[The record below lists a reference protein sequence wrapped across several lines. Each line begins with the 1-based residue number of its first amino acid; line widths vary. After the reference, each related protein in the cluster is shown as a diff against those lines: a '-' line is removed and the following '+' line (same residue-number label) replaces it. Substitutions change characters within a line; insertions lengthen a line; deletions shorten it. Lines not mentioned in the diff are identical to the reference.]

1 MDRRQRTENLR
12 KRIGVIG
19 GGIAGA
25 SAAYHLLKADNT
37 LDIILVE
44 AEDQLGYHTTGR
56 SAALLLENDGTQS
69 TRSIVKA
76 SVDFLLNPPEGL
88 TENVFVIPRDVMHIA
103 TVEQSA
109 SVDRLLEENSS
120 GRIPT
125 KEISKS
131 EAKKRFPALR
141 EEGLDRVVVDEGA
154 GDIDVHCLHQ
164 AYLNYFRKNGGK
176 IKTSTRIDSA
186 TKSGNS
192 WSLETK
198 TEQISVDAIVNAAG
212 AWGDQVASR
221 AGVEPIGLQP
231 KRRTAFTVN
240 SNEPDLQE
248 WGMIADIDLRFYCK
262 PDGKQLLCSLAEEN
276 PSEPC
281 DAKHDEA
288 DVALA
293 IVRINA
299 ATTLDIRS
307 VQTAWTGLRTFAPD
321 RSMVI
326 GSDSDDHSFFW
337 CVGQGGTGIMTSPGV
352 GRLLADLLTEG
363 KPSEHFEKTGLK
375 HEDVSPDRFRKNYS
389 VWLIFFDMLE
399 SFPICFAPLTRR
411 AFSIS

>member
-1 MDRRQRTENLR
+1 MR
-12 KRIGVIG
+12 KRVGVVG

-25 SAAYHLLKADNT
+25 SAAYHLLKADRS
-37 LDIILVE
+37 LEIILVE

-56 SAALLLENDGTQS
+56 SAALLLENDGTES
-69 TRSIVKA
+69 TRSIVQA

-88 TENVFVIPRDVMHIA
+88 TENVFVRPRDVMHIA
-103 TVEQSA
+103 TFEQSA
-109 SVDRLLEENSS
+109 SVDRFLEENSN

-164 AYLNYFRKNGGK
+164 AYLNNFRKNGGQ
-176 IKTSTRIDSA
+176 IKPSTRIDSA
-186 TKSGNS
+186 TRNGEHWN
-192 WSLETK
+192 LETK
-198 TEQISVDAIVNAAG
+198 MGDIPVDLIVNAAG
-212 AWGDQVASR
+212 AWGDQVATR
-221 AGVEPIGLQP
+221 AGVEPVGLQP
-231 KRRTAFTVN
+231 RRRTAFTVN
-240 SNEPDLQE
+240 SSEPNIQK
-248 WGMIADIDLRFYCK
+248 WGMIADIDLQFYCK
-262 PDGKQLLCSLAEEN
+262 PDGQQLLCSLAEEN

-293 IVRINA
+293 IERINA

-326 GSDSDDHSFFW
+326 GPDTTDDSFFW

-352 GRLLADLLTEG
+352 GRLLADLFTAG
-363 KPSEHFEKTGLK
+363 KPSEHFYKTGLK
-375 HEDVSPDRFRKNYS
+375 QEDIFPNRFRKK
-389 VWLIFFDMLE
+389 
-399 SFPICFAPLTRR
+399 
-411 AFSIS
+411 

>member
-1 MDRRQRTENLR
+1 MR
-12 KRIGVIG
+12 KRVGVVG

-25 SAAYHLLKADNT
+25 SAAYHLLKADRS
-37 LDIILVE
+37 LEIILVE

-56 SAALLLENDGTQS
+56 SAALLLENDGTES
-69 TRSIVKA
+69 TRSIVQA

-88 TENVFVIPRDVMHIA
+88 TENVFVRPRDVMHIA
-103 TVEQSA
+103 TFEQSA
-109 SVDRLLEENSS
+109 SVDRFLEENST

-141 EEGLDRVVVDEGA
+141 EQGLDRVVVDEGA

-164 AYLNYFRKNGGK
+164 AYLNNFLKNGGQ
-176 IKTSTRIDSA
+176 IKPSTRIDSA
-186 TKSGNS
+186 TRNGEHWN
-192 WSLETK
+192 LETK
-198 TEQISVDAIVNAAG
+198 MGDIPVDLIVNAAG
-212 AWGDQVASR
+212 AWGDQVAIR
-221 AGVEPIGLQP
+221 AGVEPVGLQP
-231 KRRTAFTVN
+231 RRRTAFTVN
-240 SNEPDLQE
+240 SSEPNIQK
-248 WGMIADIDLRFYCK
+248 WGMIADIDLQFYCK
-262 PDGKQLLCSLAEEN
+262 PDGQQLLCSLAEEN

-293 IVRINA
+293 IERINA

-326 GSDSDDHSFFW
+326 GPDTTDDSFFW

-352 GRLLADLLTEG
+352 GRLLADLFTAG
-363 KPSEHFEKTGLK
+363 KPSEHFYKTGLK
-375 HEDVSPDRFRKNYS
+375 QEDIFPNRFRKK
-389 VWLIFFDMLE
+389 
-399 SFPICFAPLTRR
+399 
-411 AFSIS
+411 

>member
-1 MDRRQRTENLR
+1 MR
-12 KRIGVIG
+12 KRVGVVG

-25 SAAYHLLKADNT
+25 SAAYHLLKADRS
-37 LDIILVE
+37 LEIILVE

-56 SAALLLENDGTQS
+56 SAALLLENDGTES
-69 TRSIVKA
+69 TRSIVQA

-88 TENVFVIPRDVMHIA
+88 TENVFVRPRDVMHIA
-103 TVEQSA
+103 TFEQSA
-109 SVDRLLEENSS
+109 SVDRFLEENSN

-164 AYLNYFRKNGGK
+164 AYLNNFRKNGGQ
-176 IKTSTRIDSA
+176 IKPSTRIDSA
-186 TKSGNS
+186 TRNGEHWN
-192 WSLETK
+192 LETK
-198 TEQISVDAIVNAAG
+198 MGDIPVDLIVNAAG
-212 AWGDQVASR
+212 AWGDQVAIR
-221 AGVEPIGLQP
+221 AGVEPVGLQP
-231 KRRTAFTVN
+231 RRRTAFTVN
-240 SNEPDLQE
+240 SSEPNIQK
-248 WGMIADIDLRFYCK
+248 WGMIADIDLQFYCK
-262 PDGKQLLCSLAEEN
+262 PDGQQLLCSLAEEN

-293 IVRINA
+293 IERINA

-326 GSDSDDHSFFW
+326 GPDTTDDSFFW

-352 GRLLADLLTEG
+352 GRLLADLFTAG
-363 KPSEHFEKTGLK
+363 KPSEHFYKTGLK
-375 HEDVSPDRFRKNYS
+375 QEDIFPNRFRKK
-389 VWLIFFDMLE
+389 
-399 SFPICFAPLTRR
+399 
-411 AFSIS
+411 

>member
-1 MDRRQRTENLR
+1 MR
-12 KRIGVIG
+12 KRVGVVG

-25 SAAYHLLKADNT
+25 SAAYHLLKADRS
-37 LDIILVE
+37 LEIILVE

-56 SAALLLENDGTQS
+56 SAALLLENDGTES
-69 TRSIVKA
+69 TRSIVQA

-88 TENVFVIPRDVMHIA
+88 TENVFVRPRDVMHIA
-103 TVEQSA
+103 TFEQSA
-109 SVDRLLEENSS
+109 SVDRFLEENSN
-120 GRIPT
+120 GRVPT

-164 AYLNYFRKNGGK
+164 AYLNNFLKNGGQVK
-176 IKTSTRIDSA
+176 PSTRIDSA
-186 TKSGNS
+186 TRNGEHWN
-192 WSLETK
+192 LETK
-198 TEQISVDAIVNAAG
+198 MGDIPVDLIVNAAG
-212 AWGDQVASR
+212 AWGDQVAIR
-221 AGVEPIGLQP
+221 AGVEPVGLQP
-231 KRRTAFTVN
+231 RRRTAFTVN
-240 SNEPDLQE
+240 SSEPNIQK
-248 WGMIADIDLRFYCK
+248 WGMIADIDLQFYCK
-262 PDGKQLLCSLAEEN
+262 PDGQQLLCSLAEEN

-293 IVRINA
+293 IERINA

-326 GSDSDDHSFFW
+326 GPDTTDDSFFW

-352 GRLLADLLTEG
+352 GRLLADLFTAG
-363 KPSEHFEKTGLK
+363 KPSEHFYKTGLK
-375 HEDVSPDRFRKNYS
+375 QEDIFPNRFRKK
-389 VWLIFFDMLE
+389 
-399 SFPICFAPLTRR
+399 
-411 AFSIS
+411 

>member
-1 MDRRQRTENLR
+1 MR
-12 KRIGVIG
+12 KRVGVVG

-25 SAAYHLLKADNT
+25 SAAYHLLKADRS
-37 LDIILVE
+37 LEIILVE

-56 SAALLLENDGTQS
+56 SAALLLENDGTES
-69 TRSIVKA
+69 TRSIVQA

-88 TENVFVIPRDVMHIA
+88 TENVFVRPRDVMHIA
-103 TVEQSA
+103 TFEQSA
-109 SVDRLLEENSS
+109 SVDRFLEENSN

-141 EEGLDRVVVDEGA
+141 EQGLDRVVVDEGA

-164 AYLNYFRKNGGK
+164 AYLNNFRKNGGQ
-176 IKTSTRIDSA
+176 IKPSTRIDSA
-186 TKSGNS
+186 TRNGDHWN
-192 WSLETK
+192 LETK
-198 TEQISVDAIVNAAG
+198 MGDIPVDLIVNAAG
-212 AWGDQVASR
+212 AWGDQVAIR
-221 AGVEPIGLQP
+221 AGVEPVGLQP
-231 KRRTAFTVN
+231 RRRTAFTVN
-240 SNEPDLQE
+240 SSEPNIQK
-248 WGMIADIDLRFYCK
+248 WGMIADIDLQFYCK
-262 PDGKQLLCSLAEEN
+262 PDGQQLLCSLAEEN

-293 IVRINA
+293 IERINA

-326 GSDSDDHSFFW
+326 GPDTTDDSFFW

-352 GRLLADLLTEG
+352 GRLLADLFTAG
-363 KPSEHFEKTGLK
+363 KPSEHFYKTGLK
-375 HEDVSPDRFRKNYS
+375 NEDIFPKRFRKK
-389 VWLIFFDMLE
+389 
-399 SFPICFAPLTRR
+399 
-411 AFSIS
+411 

>member
-1 MDRRQRTENLR
+1 MR
-12 KRIGVIG
+12 KRVGVVG

-25 SAAYHLLKADNT
+25 SAAYHLLKADRS
-37 LDIILVE
+37 LEIILVE

-56 SAALLLENDGTQS
+56 SAALLLENDGTES
-69 TRSIVKA
+69 TRSIVQA

-88 TENVFVIPRDVMHIA
+88 TENVFVRPRDVMHIA
-103 TVEQSA
+103 TFEQSA
-109 SVDRLLEENSS
+109 SVDRFLEENSN

-164 AYLNYFRKNGGK
+164 AYLNNFLKNGGQ
-176 IKTSTRIDSA
+176 IKPSTRIDSA
-186 TKSGNS
+186 TRNGDHWN
-192 WSLETK
+192 LETK
-198 TEQISVDAIVNAAG
+198 MGDIPVDLIVNAAG
-212 AWGDQVASR
+212 AWGDQVAIR
-221 AGVEPIGLQP
+221 AGVEPVGLQP
-231 KRRTAFTVN
+231 RRRTAFTVN
-240 SNEPDLQE
+240 SSEPNIQK
-248 WGMIADIDLRFYCK
+248 WGMIADIDLQFYCK
-262 PDGKQLLCSLAEEN
+262 PDGQQLLCSLAEEN

-293 IVRINA
+293 IERINA

-326 GSDSDDHSFFW
+326 GPDTTDDSFFW

-352 GRLLADLLTEG
+352 GRLLADLFTAG
-363 KPSEHFEKTGLK
+363 KPSEHFYKTGLK
-375 HEDVSPDRFRKNYS
+375 QEDIFPNRFRKK
-389 VWLIFFDMLE
+389 
-399 SFPICFAPLTRR
+399 
-411 AFSIS
+411 

>member
-1 MDRRQRTENLR
+1 MR
-12 KRIGVIG
+12 KRVGVVG

-25 SAAYHLLKADNT
+25 SAAYHLLKADRS
-37 LDIILVE
+37 LEIILVE

-56 SAALLLENDGTQS
+56 SAALLLENDGTES
-69 TRSIVKA
+69 TRSIVQA

-88 TENVFVIPRDVMHIA
+88 TENVFVRPRDVMHIA
-103 TVEQSA
+103 TFEQSA
-109 SVDRLLEENSS
+109 SVDRFLEENSN

-141 EEGLDRVVVDEGA
+141 EQGLDRVVVDEGA

-164 AYLNYFRKNGGK
+164 AYLNNFLKDGGQ
-176 IKTSTRIDSA
+176 IKPSTRIDSA
-186 TKSGNS
+186 TRNGDHWN
-192 WSLETK
+192 LETK
-198 TEQISVDAIVNAAG
+198 MGDIPVDLIVNAAG
-212 AWGDQVASR
+212 AWGDQVATR
-221 AGVEPIGLQP
+221 AGVEPVGLQP
-231 KRRTAFTVN
+231 RRRTAFTVN
-240 SNEPDLQE
+240 SSEPNIQK
-248 WGMIADIDLRFYCK
+248 WGMIADIDLQFYCK
-262 PDGKQLLCSLAEEN
+262 PDGQQLLCSLAEEN

-293 IVRINA
+293 IERINA

-326 GSDSDDHSFFW
+326 GPDTTDDSFFW

-352 GRLLADLLTEG
+352 GRLLADLFTAG
-363 KPSEHFEKTGLK
+363 KPSEHFHKTGLK
-375 HEDVSPDRFRKNYS
+375 QEDIFPNRFRKK
-389 VWLIFFDMLE
+389 
-399 SFPICFAPLTRR
+399 
-411 AFSIS
+411 

>member
-1 MDRRQRTENLR
+1 MR
-12 KRIGVIG
+12 KRVGVVG

-25 SAAYHLLKADNT
+25 SAAYHLLKADRS
-37 LDIILVE
+37 LEIILVE

-56 SAALLLENDGTQS
+56 SAALLLENDGTES
-69 TRSIVKA
+69 TRSIVQA

-88 TENVFVIPRDVMHIA
+88 TENVFVRPRDVMHIA
-103 TVEQSA
+103 TFEQSA
-109 SVDRLLEENSS
+109 SVDRFLEENST

-164 AYLNYFRKNGGK
+164 AYLNNFLKNGGQVK
-176 IKTSTRIDSA
+176 PSTRIDSA
-186 TKSGNS
+186 TRNGDHWN
-192 WSLETK
+192 LETK
-198 TEQISVDAIVNAAG
+198 MGDIPVDLIVNAAG
-212 AWGDQVASR
+212 AWGDQVATR
-221 AGVEPIGLQP
+221 AGVEPVGLQP
-231 KRRTAFTVN
+231 RRRTAFTVN
-240 SNEPDLQE
+240 SSEPNIQK
-248 WGMIADIDLRFYCK
+248 WGMIADIDLQFYCK
-262 PDGKQLLCSLAEEN
+262 PDGQQLLCSLAEEN

-293 IVRINA
+293 IERINA

-326 GSDSDDHSFFW
+326 GPDTNDDSFFW

-352 GRLLADLLTEG
+352 GRLLADLFTAG
-363 KPSEHFEKTGLK
+363 KPSEHFYKTGLK
-375 HEDVSPDRFRKNYS
+375 QEDIFPNRFRKK
-389 VWLIFFDMLE
+389 
-399 SFPICFAPLTRR
+399 
-411 AFSIS
+411 

>member
-1 MDRRQRTENLR
+1 MR
-12 KRIGVIG
+12 KRVGVVG

-25 SAAYHLLKADNT
+25 SAAYHLLKADRS
-37 LDIILVE
+37 LEIILVE

-56 SAALLLENDGTQS
+56 SAALLLENDGTES
-69 TRSIVKA
+69 TRSIVQA

-88 TENVFVIPRDVMHIA
+88 TENVFVRPRDVMHIA
-103 TVEQSA
+103 TFEQSA
-109 SVDRLLEENSS
+109 SVDRFLEENSN
-120 GRIPT
+120 GRVPT

-164 AYLNYFRKNGGK
+164 AYLNNFRKNGGQ
-176 IKTSTRIDSA
+176 IKPSTRIDSA
-186 TKSGNS
+186 TRNGDHWN
-192 WSLETK
+192 LETK
-198 TEQISVDAIVNAAG
+198 MGDIPVDLIVNAAG
-212 AWGDQVASR
+212 AWGDQVATR
-221 AGVEPIGLQP
+221 AGVEPVGLQP
-231 KRRTAFTVN
+231 RRRTAFTVN
-240 SNEPDLQE
+240 SSEPNIQK
-248 WGMIADIDLRFYCK
+248 WGMIADIDLQFYCK
-262 PDGKQLLCSLAEEN
+262 PDGQQLLCSLAEEN

-293 IVRINA
+293 IERINA

-326 GSDSDDHSFFW
+326 GPDTTDDSFFW

-352 GRLLADLLTEG
+352 GRLLADLFTAG
-363 KPSEHFEKTGLK
+363 KPSEHFYKTGLK
-375 HEDVSPDRFRKNYS
+375 QEDIFPNRFRKK
-389 VWLIFFDMLE
+389 
-399 SFPICFAPLTRR
+399 
-411 AFSIS
+411 

>member
-1 MDRRQRTENLR
+1 MR
-12 KRIGVIG
+12 KRVGVVG

-25 SAAYHLLKADNT
+25 SAAYHLLKADRS
-37 LDIILVE
+37 LEIILVE

-56 SAALLLENDGTQS
+56 SAALLLENDGTES
-69 TRSIVKA
+69 TRSIVQA

-88 TENVFVIPRDVMHIA
+88 TENVFVRPRDVMHIA
-103 TVEQSA
+103 TFEQSA
-109 SVDRLLEENSS
+109 SVDRFLEENSN

-141 EEGLDRVVVDEGA
+141 EQGLDRVVVDEGA

-164 AYLNYFRKNGGK
+164 AYLNYFLKNGGQ
-176 IKTSTRIDSA
+176 IKLSTRIDSA
-186 TKSGNS
+186 TRNGDHWN
-192 WSLETK
+192 LETK
-198 TEQISVDAIVNAAG
+198 MGDIPVDLIVNAAG
-212 AWGDQVASR
+212 AWGDQVATR
-221 AGVEPIGLQP
+221 AGVEPVGLQP
-231 KRRTAFTVN
+231 RRRTAFTVN
-240 SNEPDLQE
+240 SSEPNIQK
-248 WGMIADIDLRFYCK
+248 WGMIADIDLQFYCK
-262 PDGKQLLCSLAEEN
+262 PDGQQLLCSLAEEN

-293 IVRINA
+293 IERINA

-326 GSDSDDHSFFW
+326 GPDTTDDSFFW

-352 GRLLADLLTEG
+352 GRLLADLFTAG
-363 KPSEHFEKTGLK
+363 KPSEHFYKTGLK
-375 HEDVSPDRFRKNYS
+375 QEDIFPNRFRKK
-389 VWLIFFDMLE
+389 
-399 SFPICFAPLTRR
+399 
-411 AFSIS
+411 

>member
-1 MDRRQRTENLR
+1 LR
-12 KRIGVIG
+12 KRVGVVG

-25 SAAYHLLKADNT
+25 SAAYHLLKADRS
-37 LDIILVE
+37 LEIILVE

-56 SAALLLENDGTQS
+56 SAALLLENDGTES
-69 TRSIVKA
+69 TRSIVQA

-88 TENVFVIPRDVMHIA
+88 TENVFVRPRDVMHIA
-103 TVEQSA
+103 TFEQSA
-109 SVDRLLEENSS
+109 SVDRFLEENSN

-141 EEGLDRVVVDEGA
+141 EQGLDRVVVDEGA

-164 AYLNYFRKNGGK
+164 AYLNNFRKNGGQ
-176 IKTSTRIDSA
+176 IKPSTRIDSA
-186 TKSGNS
+186 TRNGDHWN
-192 WSLETK
+192 LETK
-198 TEQISVDAIVNAAG
+198 MGDIPVDLIVNAAG
-212 AWGDQVASR
+212 AWGDQVATR
-221 AGVEPIGLQP
+221 AGVEPVGLQP
-231 KRRTAFTVN
+231 RRRTAFTVN
-240 SNEPDLQE
+240 SSEPNIQK
-248 WGMIADIDLRFYCK
+248 WGMIADIDLQFYCK
-262 PDGKQLLCSLAEEN
+262 PDGQQLLCSLAEEN

-293 IVRINA
+293 IERINA

-326 GSDSDDHSFFW
+326 GPDTTDDSFFW

-352 GRLLADLLTEG
+352 GRLLADLFTAG
-363 KPSEHFEKTGLK
+363 KPSEHFYKTGLK
-375 HEDVSPDRFRKNYS
+375 QEDIFPNRFRKK
-389 VWLIFFDMLE
+389 
-399 SFPICFAPLTRR
+399 
-411 AFSIS
+411 

>member
-1 MDRRQRTENLR
+1 MR
-12 KRIGVIG
+12 KRVGVVG

-25 SAAYHLLKADNT
+25 SAAYHLLKADRS
-37 LDIILVE
+37 LEIILVE

-56 SAALLLENDGTQS
+56 SAALLLENDGTES
-69 TRSIVKA
+69 TRSIVQA

-88 TENVFVIPRDVMHIA
+88 TENVFVRPRDVMHIA
-103 TVEQSA
+103 TFEQSA
-109 SVDRLLEENSS
+109 SVDRFLEENST

-141 EEGLDRVVVDEGA
+141 EQGLDRVVVDEGA

-164 AYLNYFRKNGGK
+164 AYLNNFLKNGGQVK
-176 IKTSTRIDSA
+176 PSTRIDSA
-186 TKSGNS
+186 TRNGDHWN
-192 WSLETK
+192 LETK
-198 TEQISVDAIVNAAG
+198 MGDIPVDLIVNAAG
-212 AWGDQVASR
+212 AWGDQVATR
-221 AGVEPIGLQP
+221 AGVEPVGLQP
-231 KRRTAFTVN
+231 RRRTAFTVN
-240 SNEPDLQE
+240 SSEPNIQK
-248 WGMIADIDLRFYCK
+248 WGMIADIDLQFYCK
-262 PDGKQLLCSLAEEN
+262 PDGQQLLCSLAEEN

-293 IVRINA
+293 IERINA

-326 GSDSDDHSFFW
+326 GPDTTDDSFFW

-352 GRLLADLLTEG
+352 GRLLADLFTAG
-363 KPSEHFEKTGLK
+363 KPSEHFYKTGLK
-375 HEDVSPDRFRKNYS
+375 QEDIFPNRFRKK
-389 VWLIFFDMLE
+389 
-399 SFPICFAPLTRR
+399 
-411 AFSIS
+411 

>member
-1 MDRRQRTENLR
+1 MDTRQRIDKLR

-25 SAAYHLLKADNT
+25 SAAYHLLKADNS

-154 GDIDVHCLHQ
+154 GDIDVHCIHQ

-198 TEQISVDAIVNAAG
+198 KEQISVDVIVNAAG

-293 IVRINA
+293 IERINA

-363 KPSEHFEKTGLK
+363 KPTEHFEKTGLK
-375 HEDVSPDRFRKNYS
+375 HEDVSPDRFRKK
-389 VWLIFFDMLE
+389 
-399 SFPICFAPLTRR
+399 
-411 AFSIS
+411 

>member
-1 MDRRQRTENLR
+1 MR
-12 KRIGVIG
+12 KRVGVVG

-25 SAAYHLLKADNT
+25 SAAYHLLKADRS
-37 LDIILVE
+37 LEIILVE

-56 SAALLLENDGTQS
+56 SAALLLENDGTES
-69 TRSIVKA
+69 TRSIVQA

-88 TENVFVIPRDVMHIA
+88 TENVFVRPRDVMHIA
-103 TVEQSA
+103 TFEQSA
-109 SVDRLLEENSS
+109 SVDRFLEENSN

-141 EEGLDRVVVDEGA
+141 EQGLDRVVVDEGA

-164 AYLNYFRKNGGK
+164 AYLNNFRKNGGQ
-176 IKTSTRIDSA
+176 IKPSTRIDSA
-186 TKSGNS
+186 TRNGDHWN
-192 WSLETK
+192 LETK
-198 TEQISVDAIVNAAG
+198 MGEIPVDAIVNASG
-212 AWGDQVASR
+212 AWGDRVASR
-221 AGVEPIGLQP
+221 AGIEPVGLQP
-231 KRRTAFTVN
+231 RRRTAFTVN
-240 SNEPDLQE
+240 SSEPNIQK
-248 WGMIADIDLRFYCK
+248 WGMIADIDLQFYCK
-262 PDGKQLLCSLAEEN
+262 PDGQQLLCSLAEEN

-293 IVRINA
+293 IERINA

-326 GSDSDDHSFFW
+326 GPDTNDDSFFW

-352 GRLLADLLTEG
+352 GRLLADLFTTG
-363 KPSEHFEKTGLK
+363 KPSEHFHKTGLK
-375 HEDVSPDRFRKNYS
+375 QEDIFPNRFRKK
-389 VWLIFFDMLE
+389 
-399 SFPICFAPLTRR
+399 
-411 AFSIS
+411 

>member
-1 MDRRQRTENLR
+1 MR
-12 KRIGVIG
+12 KRVGVVG

-25 SAAYHLLKADNT
+25 SAAYHLLKADRS
-37 LDIILVE
+37 LEIILVE

-56 SAALLLENDGTQS
+56 SAALLLENDGTES
-69 TRSIVKA
+69 TRSIVQA

-88 TENVFVIPRDVMHIA
+88 TENVFVRPRDVMHIA
-103 TVEQSA
+103 TFEQSA
-109 SVDRLLEENSS
+109 SVDRFLEENST

-141 EEGLDRVVVDEGA
+141 EQGLDRVVVDEGA

-164 AYLNYFRKNGGK
+164 AYLNNFRKNGGQ
-176 IKTSTRIDSA
+176 IKPSTRIDSA
-186 TKSGNS
+186 TRNGEHWN
-192 WSLETK
+192 LETK
-198 TEQISVDAIVNAAG
+198 MGDIPVDLIVNAAG
-212 AWGDQVASR
+212 AWGDQVAIR
-221 AGVEPIGLQP
+221 AGVEPVGLQP
-231 KRRTAFTVN
+231 RRRTAFTVN
-240 SNEPDLQE
+240 SSEPNIQK
-248 WGMIADIDLRFYCK
+248 WGMIADIDLQFYCK
-262 PDGKQLLCSLAEEN
+262 PDGQQLLCSLAEEN

-293 IVRINA
+293 IERINA

-326 GSDSDDHSFFW
+326 GPDTNDDSFFW

-352 GRLLADLLTEG
+352 GRLLADLFTAG
-363 KPSEHFEKTGLK
+363 KPSEHFYKTGLK
-375 HEDVSPDRFRKNYS
+375 QEDIFPNRFRKK
-389 VWLIFFDMLE
+389 
-399 SFPICFAPLTRR
+399 
-411 AFSIS
+411 

>member
-1 MDRRQRTENLR
+1 MR
-12 KRIGVIG
+12 KRVGVVG

-25 SAAYHLLKADNT
+25 SAAYHLLKADRS
-37 LDIILVE
+37 LEIILVE

-56 SAALLLENDGTQS
+56 SAALLLENDGTES
-69 TRSIVKA
+69 TRSIVQA

-88 TENVFVIPRDVMHIA
+88 TENVFVRPRDVMHIA
-103 TVEQSA
+103 TFEQSA
-109 SVDRLLEENSS
+109 SVDRFLEENSN

-141 EEGLDRVVVDEGA
+141 EQGLDRVVVDEGA

-164 AYLNYFRKNGGK
+164 AYLNNFRKNGGQ
-176 IKTSTRIDSA
+176 IKPSTRIDSA
-186 TKSGNS
+186 TRNGDHWN
-192 WSLETK
+192 LETK
-198 TEQISVDAIVNAAG
+198 MGDIPVDLIVNAAG
-212 AWGDQVASR
+212 AWGDQVAIR
-221 AGVEPIGLQP
+221 AGVEPVGLQP
-231 KRRTAFTVN
+231 RRRTAFTVN
-240 SNEPDLQE
+240 SSEPNIQK
-248 WGMIADIDLRFYCK
+248 WGMIADIDLQFYCK
-262 PDGKQLLCSLAEEN
+262 PDGQQLLCSLAEEN

-293 IVRINA
+293 IERINA

-326 GSDSDDHSFFW
+326 GPDTTDDSFFW

-352 GRLLADLLTEG
+352 GRLLADLFTAG
-363 KPSEHFEKTGLK
+363 KPSEHFYKTGLK
-375 HEDVSPDRFRKNYS
+375 QEDIFPNRFRKK
-389 VWLIFFDMLE
+389 
-399 SFPICFAPLTRR
+399 
-411 AFSIS
+411 

>member
-1 MDRRQRTENLR
+1 MR
-12 KRIGVIG
+12 KRVGVVG

-25 SAAYHLLKADNT
+25 SAAYHLLKADRS
-37 LDIILVE
+37 LEIILVE

-56 SAALLLENDGTQS
+56 SAALLLENDGTES
-69 TRSIVKA
+69 TRSIVQA

-88 TENVFVIPRDVMHIA
+88 TENVFVRPRDVMHIA
-103 TVEQSA
+103 TFEQSA
-109 SVDRLLEENSS
+109 SVDRFLEENSN

-164 AYLNYFRKNGGK
+164 AYLNNFRKNGGQ
-176 IKTSTRIDSA
+176 IKPSTRIDSA
-186 TKSGNS
+186 TRNGDHWN
-192 WSLETK
+192 LETK
-198 TEQISVDAIVNAAG
+198 MGDIPVDLIVNAAG
-212 AWGDQVASR
+212 AWGDQVAIR
-221 AGVEPIGLQP
+221 AGVEPVGLQP
-231 KRRTAFTVN
+231 RRRTAFTVN
-240 SNEPDLQE
+240 SSEPNIQK
-248 WGMIADIDLRFYCK
+248 WGMIADIDLQFYCK
-262 PDGKQLLCSLAEEN
+262 PDGQQLLCSLAEEN

-293 IVRINA
+293 IERINA

-326 GSDSDDHSFFW
+326 GPDTNDDSFFW

-352 GRLLADLLTEG
+352 GRLLADLFTAG
-363 KPSEHFEKTGLK
+363 KPSEHFYKTGLK
-375 HEDVSPDRFRKNYS
+375 QEDIFPNRFRKK
-389 VWLIFFDMLE
+389 
-399 SFPICFAPLTRR
+399 
-411 AFSIS
+411 

>member
-25 SAAYHLLKADNT
+25 SAAYHLLKADNS

-88 TENVFVIPRDVMHIA
+88 TENIFVIPRDVMHIA

-240 SNEPDLQE
+240 RNESDLQE

-262 PDGKQLLCSLAEEN
+262 PDGRQLLCSLAEEN

-293 IVRINA
+293 IERINA

-375 HEDVSPDRFRKNYS
+375 HEDVSPDRFRKK
-389 VWLIFFDMLE
+389 
-399 SFPICFAPLTRR
+399 
-411 AFSIS
+411 

>member
-1 MDRRQRTENLR
+1 MR
-12 KRIGVIG
+12 KRVGVVG

-25 SAAYHLLKADNT
+25 SAAYHLLKADRS
-37 LDIILVE
+37 LEIILVE

-56 SAALLLENDGTQS
+56 SAALLLENDGTES
-69 TRSIVKA
+69 TRSIVQA

-88 TENVFVIPRDVMHIA
+88 TENVFVRPRDVMHIA
-103 TVEQSA
+103 TFEQSA
-109 SVDRLLEENSS
+109 SVDRFLEENSN

-141 EEGLDRVVVDEGA
+141 EQGLDRVVVDEGA

-164 AYLNYFRKNGGK
+164 AYLNYFRKNGGQ
-176 IKTSTRIDSA
+176 IKPSTRIDSA
-186 TKSGNS
+186 TRNGDHWN
-192 WSLETK
+192 LETK
-198 TEQISVDAIVNAAG
+198 MGEIPVDAIVNASG
-212 AWGDQVASR
+212 AWGDRVASR
-221 AGVEPIGLQP
+221 AGIEPVGLQP
-231 KRRTAFTVN
+231 RRRTAFTVN
-240 SNEPDLQE
+240 SREPNIQK
-248 WGMIADIDLRFYCK
+248 WGMIADIDLQFYCK
-262 PDGKQLLCSLAEEN
+262 PDGQQLLCSLAEEN

-293 IVRINA
+293 IERINA

-326 GSDSDDHSFFW
+326 GPDTTDDSFFW

-352 GRLLADLLTEG
+352 GRLLADLFTTG
-363 KPSEHFEKTGLK
+363 KPSEHFHKTGLK
-375 HEDVSPDRFRKNYS
+375 QEDIFPNRFRKK
-389 VWLIFFDMLE
+389 
-399 SFPICFAPLTRR
+399 
-411 AFSIS
+411 

>member
-1 MDRRQRTENLR
+1 MR
-12 KRIGVIG
+12 KRVGVVG

-25 SAAYHLLKADNT
+25 SAAYHLLKADRS
-37 LDIILVE
+37 LEIILVE

-56 SAALLLENDGTQS
+56 SAALLLENDGTES
-69 TRSIVKA
+69 TRSIVQA

-88 TENVFVIPRDVMHIA
+88 TENVFVRPRDVMHIA
-103 TVEQSA
+103 TFEQSA
-109 SVDRLLEENSS
+109 SVDRFLEENSN

-164 AYLNYFRKNGGK
+164 AYLNNFRKNGGQ
-176 IKTSTRIDSA
+176 IKPSTRIDSA
-186 TKSGNS
+186 TRNGDHWN
-192 WSLETK
+192 LETK
-198 TEQISVDAIVNAAG
+198 MGDIPVDLIVNAAG
-212 AWGDQVASR
+212 AWGDQVAIR
-221 AGVEPIGLQP
+221 AGVEPVGLQP
-231 KRRTAFTVN
+231 RRRTAFTVN
-240 SNEPDLQE
+240 SSEPNIQK
-248 WGMIADIDLRFYCK
+248 WGMIADIDLQFYCK
-262 PDGKQLLCSLAEEN
+262 PDGQQLLCSLAEEN

-293 IVRINA
+293 IERINA

-326 GSDSDDHSFFW
+326 GPDTTDDSFFW

-352 GRLLADLLTEG
+352 GRLLADLFTAG
-363 KPSEHFEKTGLK
+363 KPSEHFYKTGLK
-375 HEDVSPDRFRKNYS
+375 QEDIFPNRFRKK
-389 VWLIFFDMLE
+389 
-399 SFPICFAPLTRR
+399 
-411 AFSIS
+411 

>member
-1 MDRRQRTENLR
+1 MR
-12 KRIGVIG
+12 KRVGVVG

-25 SAAYHLLKADNT
+25 SAAYHLLKADRS
-37 LDIILVE
+37 LEIILVE

-56 SAALLLENDGTQS
+56 SAALLLENDGTES
-69 TRSIVKA
+69 TRSIVQA

-88 TENVFVIPRDVMHIA
+88 TENVFVRPRDVMHIA
-103 TVEQSA
+103 TFEQSA
-109 SVDRLLEENSS
+109 SVDRFLEENSN

-164 AYLNYFRKNGGK
+164 AYLNNFLKNGGQVK
-176 IKTSTRIDSA
+176 PSTRIDSA
-186 TKSGNS
+186 TRNGDHWN
-192 WSLETK
+192 LETK
-198 TEQISVDAIVNAAG
+198 MGDIPVDLIVNAAG
-212 AWGDQVASR
+212 AWGDQVATR
-221 AGVEPIGLQP
+221 AGVEPVGLQP
-231 KRRTAFTVN
+231 RRRTAFTVN
-240 SNEPDLQE
+240 SSEPNIQK
-248 WGMIADIDLRFYCK
+248 WGMIADIDLQFYCK
-262 PDGKQLLCSLAEEN
+262 PDGQQLLCSLAEEN

-293 IVRINA
+293 IERINA

-326 GSDSDDHSFFW
+326 GPDTTDDSFFW

-352 GRLLADLLTEG
+352 GRLLADLFTAG
-363 KPSEHFEKTGLK
+363 KPSEHFYKTGLK
-375 HEDVSPDRFRKNYS
+375 QEDIFPNRFRKK
-389 VWLIFFDMLE
+389 
-399 SFPICFAPLTRR
+399 
-411 AFSIS
+411 

>member
-1 MDRRQRTENLR
+1 MR
-12 KRIGVIG
+12 KRVGVVG

-25 SAAYHLLKADNT
+25 SAAYHLLKADRS
-37 LDIILVE
+37 LEIILVE

-56 SAALLLENDGTQS
+56 SAALLLENDGTES
-69 TRSIVKA
+69 TRSIVQA

-88 TENVFVIPRDVMHIA
+88 TENVFVRPRDVMHIA
-103 TVEQSA
+103 TFEQSA
-109 SVDRLLEENSS
+109 SVDRFLEENST

-164 AYLNYFRKNGGK
+164 AYLNNFLKNGGQVK
-176 IKTSTRIDSA
+176 PSTRIDSA
-186 TKSGNS
+186 TRNGDHWN
-192 WSLETK
+192 LETK
-198 TEQISVDAIVNAAG
+198 MGDIPVDLIVNAAG
-212 AWGDQVASR
+212 AWGDQVATR
-221 AGVEPIGLQP
+221 AGVEPVGLQP
-231 KRRTAFTVN
+231 RRRTAFTVN
-240 SNEPDLQE
+240 SSEPNIQK
-248 WGMIADIDLRFYCK
+248 WGMIADIDLQFYCK
-262 PDGKQLLCSLAEEN
+262 PDGQQLLCSLAEEN

-293 IVRINA
+293 IERINA

-326 GSDSDDHSFFW
+326 GPDTTDDSFFW

-352 GRLLADLLTEG
+352 GRLLADLFTAG
-363 KPSEHFEKTGLK
+363 KPSEHFYKTGLK
-375 HEDVSPDRFRKNYS
+375 QEDIFPNRFRKK
-389 VWLIFFDMLE
+389 
-399 SFPICFAPLTRR
+399 
-411 AFSIS
+411 

>member
-1 MDRRQRTENLR
+1 MR
-12 KRIGVIG
+12 KRVGVVG

-25 SAAYHLLKADNT
+25 SAAYHLLKADRS
-37 LDIILVE
+37 LEIILVE

-56 SAALLLENDGTQS
+56 SAALLLENDGTES
-69 TRSIVKA
+69 TRSIVQA

-88 TENVFVIPRDVMHIA
+88 TENVFVRPRDVMHIA
-103 TVEQSA
+103 TFEQSA
-109 SVDRLLEENSS
+109 SVDRFLEENST

-164 AYLNYFRKNGGK
+164 AYLNNFRKNGGQ
-176 IKTSTRIDSA
+176 IKPSTRIDSA
-186 TKSGNS
+186 TRNGDHWN
-192 WSLETK
+192 LETK
-198 TEQISVDAIVNAAG
+198 MGDIPVDLIVNAAG
-212 AWGDQVASR
+212 AWGDQVATR
-221 AGVEPIGLQP
+221 AGVEPVGLQP
-231 KRRTAFTVN
+231 RRRTAFTVN
-240 SNEPDLQE
+240 SSEPNIQK
-248 WGMIADIDLRFYCK
+248 WGMIADIDLQFYCK
-262 PDGKQLLCSLAEEN
+262 PDGQQLLCSLAEEN

-293 IVRINA
+293 IERINA

-326 GSDSDDHSFFW
+326 GPDTTDDSFFW

-352 GRLLADLLTEG
+352 GRLLADLFTAG
-363 KPSEHFEKTGLK
+363 KPSEHFYKTGLK
-375 HEDVSPDRFRKNYS
+375 QEDIFPNRFRKK
-389 VWLIFFDMLE
+389 
-399 SFPICFAPLTRR
+399 
-411 AFSIS
+411 

>member
-1 MDRRQRTENLR
+1 MR
-12 KRIGVIG
+12 KRVGVVG

-25 SAAYHLLKADNT
+25 SAAYHLLKADRS
-37 LDIILVE
+37 LEIILVE

-56 SAALLLENDGTQS
+56 SAALLLENDGTES
-69 TRSIVKA
+69 TRSIVQA

-88 TENVFVIPRDVMHIA
+88 TENVFVRPRDVMHIA
-103 TVEQSA
+103 TFEQSA
-109 SVDRLLEENSS
+109 SVDRFLEENSN

-141 EEGLDRVVVDEGA
+141 EQGLDRVVVDEGA

-164 AYLNYFRKNGGK
+164 AYLNNFLKNGGQ
-176 IKTSTRIDSA
+176 IKPSTRIDSA
-186 TKSGNS
+186 TRNGDHRN
-192 WSLETK
+192 LET
-198 TEQISVDAIVNAAG
+198 ILGDIPVDLIVNAAG
-212 AWGDQVASR
+212 AWGDQVATR
-221 AGVEPIGLQP
+221 AGVEPVGLQP
-231 KRRTAFTVN
+231 RRRTAFTVN
-240 SNEPDLQE
+240 SSEPNIQK
-248 WGMIADIDLRFYCK
+248 WGMIADIDLQFYCK
-262 PDGKQLLCSLAEEN
+262 PDGQQLLCSLAEEN

-293 IVRINA
+293 IERINA

-326 GSDSDDHSFFW
+326 GPDTTDDSFFW

-352 GRLLADLLTEG
+352 GRLLADLFTAG
-363 KPSEHFEKTGLK
+363 KPSEHFYKTGLK
-375 HEDVSPDRFRKNYS
+375 QEDIFPNRFRKK
-389 VWLIFFDMLE
+389 
-399 SFPICFAPLTRR
+399 
-411 AFSIS
+411 

>member
-1 MDRRQRTENLR
+1 LR
-12 KRIGVIG
+12 KRVGVIG

-25 SAAYHLLKADNT
+25 TAAYHLLKADAS
-37 LDIILVE
+37 LEIVLLE
-44 AEDQLGYHTTGR
+44 AEDQLGHHTTGR
-56 SAALLLENDGTQS
+56 SAALLLENDGVES
-69 TRSIVKA
+69 TRSIAKA

-103 TVEQSA
+103 TVEQGA
-109 SVDRLLEENSS
+109 SVDRFLDENSS

-131 EAKKRFPALR
+131 EAKKKFPALR
-141 EEGLDRVVVDEGA
+141 EESLDRFVVDEGA

-164 AYLNYFRKNGGK
+164 AYLNHFRKNGGQ
-176 IKTSTRIDSA
+176 IMVSTRVDSA
-186 TKSGNS
+186 TRSGDS
-192 WSLETK
+192 WTLETK
-198 TEQISVDAIVNAAG
+198 TGEIPVDLIVNAAG
-212 AWGDQVASR
+212 AWGDQVATR
-221 AGVEPIGLQP
+221 AGVEPVGLQP

-240 SNEPDLQE
+240 SNEPDIQK
-248 WGMIADIDLRFYCK
+248 WAMIADIDLRFYCK
-262 PDGKQLLCSLAEEN
+262 PDGRQFLCSLAEEN

-293 IVRINA
+293 IERINT

-326 GSDSDDHSFFW
+326 GVDPDDSSFYWF
-337 CVGQGGTGIMTSPGV
+337 VGQGGTGIMTSPGA
-352 GRLLADLLTEG
+352 GRLLADLMTEG
-363 KPSEHFEKTGLK
+363 KPSEHFNETGLNYA
-375 HEDVSPDRFRKNYS
+375 DVSPERLRKK
-389 VWLIFFDMLE
+389 
-399 SFPICFAPLTRR
+399 
-411 AFSIS
+411 

>member
-1 MDRRQRTENLR
+1 MR
-12 KRIGVIG
+12 KRVGVVG

-25 SAAYHLLKADNT
+25 SAAYHLLKADRS
-37 LDIILVE
+37 LEIILVE

-56 SAALLLENDGTQS
+56 SAALLLENDGTES
-69 TRSIVKA
+69 TRSIVQA

-88 TENVFVIPRDVMHIA
+88 TENVFVRPRDVMHIA
-103 TVEQSA
+103 TFEQSA
-109 SVDRLLEENSS
+109 SVDRFLEENSN

-141 EEGLDRVVVDEGA
+141 EQGLDRVVVDEGA

-164 AYLNYFRKNGGK
+164 AYLNNFLKNGGQ
-176 IKTSTRIDSA
+176 IKPSTRIDSA
-186 TKSGNS
+186 TRNGDHWN
-192 WSLETK
+192 LETK
-198 TEQISVDAIVNAAG
+198 MGDIPVDLIVNAAG
-212 AWGDQVASR
+212 AWGDQVATR
-221 AGVEPIGLQP
+221 AGVEPVGLQP
-231 KRRTAFTVN
+231 RRRTAFTVN
-240 SNEPDLQE
+240 SSEPNIQK
-248 WGMIADIDLRFYCK
+248 WGMIADIDLQFYCK
-262 PDGKQLLCSLAEEN
+262 PDGQQLLCSLAEEN

-293 IVRINA
+293 IERINA

-326 GSDSDDHSFFW
+326 GPDTTDDSFFW

-352 GRLLADLLTEG
+352 GRLLADLFTAG
-363 KPSEHFEKTGLK
+363 KPSEHFYKTGLK
-375 HEDVSPDRFRKNYS
+375 QEDIFPNRFRKK
-389 VWLIFFDMLE
+389 
-399 SFPICFAPLTRR
+399 
-411 AFSIS
+411 

>member
-1 MDRRQRTENLR
+1 MR
-12 KRIGVIG
+12 KRVGVVG

-25 SAAYHLLKADNT
+25 SAAYHLLKADRS
-37 LDIILVE
+37 LEIILVE

-56 SAALLLENDGTQS
+56 SAALLLENDGTES
-69 TRSIVKA
+69 TRSIVQA

-88 TENVFVIPRDVMHIA
+88 TENVFVRPRDVMHIA
-103 TVEQSA
+103 TFEQSA
-109 SVDRLLEENSS
+109 SVDRFLEENSN
-120 GRIPT
+120 GRVPT

-141 EEGLDRVVVDEGA
+141 EQGLDRVVVDEGA

-164 AYLNYFRKNGGK
+164 AYLNNFRKNGGQ
-176 IKTSTRIDSA
+176 IKSSTRIDSA
-186 TKSGNS
+186 TRNGDHWN
-192 WSLETK
+192 LETK
-198 TEQISVDAIVNAAG
+198 MGDIPVDLIVNAAG
-212 AWGDQVASR
+212 AWGDQVATR
-221 AGVEPIGLQP
+221 AGVEPVGLQP
-231 KRRTAFTVN
+231 RRRTAFTVN
-240 SNEPDLQE
+240 SSEPNIQK
-248 WGMIADIDLRFYCK
+248 WGMIADIDLQFYCK
-262 PDGKQLLCSLAEEN
+262 PDGQQLLCSLAEEN

-293 IVRINA
+293 IERINA

-326 GSDSDDHSFFW
+326 GPDTTDDSFFW

-352 GRLLADLLTEG
+352 GRLLADLFTAG
-363 KPSEHFEKTGLK
+363 KPSEHFYKTGLK
-375 HEDVSPDRFRKNYS
+375 QEDIFPNRFRKK
-389 VWLIFFDMLE
+389 
-399 SFPICFAPLTRR
+399 
-411 AFSIS
+411 